1 MPDKPRNY
9 SQDRFRIFNA
19 IANSL
24 AESTDE
30 EFISDLR
37 ESGENAQ
44 EIARHVREVIQGAI
58 KRFDEKSVKDKAVGY
73 ADTPSEVKR
82 KIDWNMP
89 IQELRDFL
97 NQFFNQMPQYR
108 GLVTVHCRDFKELPD
123 AEVRSIVKQLQ
134 ELGVLDKL
142 Q

>member
-1 MPDKPRNY
+1 MTPKRNY

-19 IANSL
+19 IADSV
-24 AESTDE
+24 AESSDE
-30 EFISDLR
+30 EFLSELK
-37 ESGENAQ
+37 ESGEDAQ
-44 EIARHVREVIQGAI
+44 QVAGHVREVIQWAV
-58 KRFDEKSVKDKAVGY
+58 KRFDEQSVKDKAVGY
-73 ADTPSEVKR
+73 AETPSEAKR

-97 NQFFNQMPQYR
+97 GQFLNQMPQYG
-108 GLVTVHCRDFKELPD
+108 GLVTVQCRDFKELPD